1 MAINCDIC
9 YIAVRINCSSNS
21 GGQKQGTGTII
32 KDSGRY
38 FVMTAAHCIIGK
50 DNKRYQRNDIRISM
64 ILGKDNE
71 IELDVDDVVEFDVED
86 EKDWALIEI
95 QKPKVDFQY
104 ERVRRCYNAADNS
117 MELFFFYGFT
127 EIEPAGALYKVENRS
142 EAGGYWHLTD
152 ISIDGQVDT
161 AHELIDGNS
170 GAGVFFEHGEIL
182 YFVGYVKALVNQN
195 GAYSDFIM
203 YGFPREDTKLTEDS
217 VKNITLDVLQDWI
230 KRLSKA
236 ERELAKSKLE
246 EEKPDFLANLE
257 RKMSVIYPDEEDRVR
272 LTDSHINNYL
282 EGNESMLTLLNKGNA
297 LYDEL
302 NQEDVAVVNEI
313 KENRKEKFATEES
326 AEMDL
331 NQVRDKYSKYAEAKF
346 KYDNEQK
353 TLAKKYTS
361 YRVAEKLMD
370 CTIDYK
376 KKS

>member
-1 MAINCDIC
+1 MKILDDIR

-38 FVMTAAHCIIGK
+38 FVMTAAHCIIGNDK
-50 DNKRYQRNDIRISM
+50 QKYQRNDIGISI

-71 IELDVDDVVEFDVED
+71 IELDVDDVVEYEDED

-95 QKPKVDFQY
+95 KKPKVDFQY
-104 ERVRRCYNAADNS
+104 ERVRRCYNAAGNS

-127 EIEPAGALYKVENRS
+127 EIEPAGALYRVENRS
-142 EAGGYWHLTD
+142 EAGGYWHLSN
-152 ISIDGQVDT
+152 ISIDGQTNT

-170 GAGVFFEHGEIL
+170 GAGVFFQHGEIL

-203 YGFPREDTKLTEDS
+203 YDYPRESKFLTEDS

-230 KRLSKA
+230 KQLSKS
-236 ERELAKSKLE
+236 ERELAKSKLG

-257 RKMSVIYPDEEDRVR
+257 RKMSVIYSDEEDRAR

-313 KENRKEKFATEES
+313 KENRKEKFSTEES
-326 AEMDL
+326 AELDL
-331 NQVRDKYSKYAEAKF
+331 NQVRYKYSKYAEAKF

>member
-1 MAINCDIC
+1 
-9 YIAVRINCSSNS
+9 
-21 GGQKQGTGTII
+21 
-32 KDSGRY
+32 
-38 FVMTAAHCIIGK
+38 MTAAHCVIGK
-50 DNKRYQRNDIRISM
+50 DKQRFQRNDIRISI

-71 IELDVDDVVEFDVED
+71 IKLDVDDVVEFEDED

-95 QKPKVDFQY
+95 EKPEVDFQY

-127 EIEPAGALYKVENRS
+127 EIEPAGALYRVENRS
-142 EAGGYWHLTD
+142 EAGGYWHLTN

-182 YFVGYVKALVNQN
+182 YFVGYVKALVNHN
-195 GAYSDFIM
+195 GAYSDFVM
-203 YGFPREDTKLTEDS
+203 YAFPREDTKLTEDT

-230 KRLSKA
+230 RQLSKT
-236 ERELAKSKLE
+236 EQELAKSKLG

-257 RKMSVIYPDEEDRVR
+257 RKMSVIYSDEEDRVR
-272 LTDSHINNYL
+272 LTDSHINNYI

-302 NQEDVAVVNEI
+302 NQEDVAVVDDI
-313 KENRKEKFATEES
+313 KENRKENFATEES
-326 AEMDL
+326 AEQDL

-361 YRVAEKLMD
+361 YRVAEKLMN

>member
-1 MAINCDIC
+1 MTTLDDIR
-9 YIAVRINCSSNS
+9 YIAVRINCSSDA
-21 GGQKQGTGTII
+21 GGQKQGSGTII

-50 DNKRYQRNDIRISM
+50 DKKRFQRDNIKISI

-71 IELDVDDVVEFDVED
+71 IELDIDDIVEFEDED
-86 EKDWALIEI
+86 EKDWTLIEI
-95 QKPKVDFQY
+95 KKPKVDFQY

-127 EIEPAGALYKVENRS
+127 EIEPAGALYRVENRS
-142 EAGGYWHLTD
+142 EAGSYWHLNIT
-152 ISIDGQVDT
+152 IDGQVDT
-161 AHELIDGNS
+161 AHKLIDGNS
-170 GAGVFFEHGEIL
+170 GAGVFFGHGEIL

-203 YGFPREDTKLTEDS
+203 YDCPRESKFLTEDS

-230 KRLSKA
+230 KQLSKT
-236 ERELAKSKLE
+236 ERELAKSKLG

-257 RKMSVIYPDEEDRVR
+257 RKMSVICSDEEDRAR

-302 NQEDVAVVNEI
+302 NQEDVAVVNDI
-313 KENRKEKFATEES
+313 KENRKEKFSTEES
-326 AEMDL
+326 AEQDL

-376 KKS
+376 KKT